1 MVTFPPFLIPTQEY
15 LLVHLPPLS
24 PGFQRKRMK
33 KKANDDMQEQDVSS
47 SVAPRDGDDIWIF
60 RKLAKTLY
68 HGTSNS
74 TLVNDKNVSVATE
87 PPPSPALTAVD
98 HQNDDF
104 YSRRQPPTSKS
115 RRRTTRSCL
124 SALLMIVVG
133 TLVAL
138 AFILIGVGSALTGN
152 DDQNDT
158 SATFAMPSAADADND
173 ASNPLSISTIYITSS
188 SSSTSTAL
196 MQPSSPS
203 S

>member
-1 MVTFPPFLIPTQEY
+1 
-15 LLVHLPPLS
+15 
-24 PGFQRKRMK
+24 
-33 KKANDDMQEQDVSS
+33 MQEQDLSS

-60 RKLAKTLY
+60 RKIAKTLY

-104 YSRRQPPTSKS
+104 YSRRQPSTTKP
-115 RRRTTRSCL
+115 RRTTRSCL
-124 SALLMIVVG
+124 SALLMVVVG

-158 SATFAMPSAADADND
+158 SATFAMPSAADANND
-173 ASNPLSISTIYITSS
+173 ASNPSSIFTIYTTSS
-188 SSSTSTAL
+188 STTTTTAL